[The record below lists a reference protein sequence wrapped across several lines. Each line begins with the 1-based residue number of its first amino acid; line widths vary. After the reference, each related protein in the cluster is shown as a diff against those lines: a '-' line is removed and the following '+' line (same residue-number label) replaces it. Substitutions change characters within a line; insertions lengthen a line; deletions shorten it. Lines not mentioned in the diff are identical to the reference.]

1 MAAEYTLVHGD
12 WMELIIHKQKTTS
25 LHERYDSMA
34 AEYEQKMKE
43 AQKRAEDI
51 RRVVDISS
59 VNLAA
64 FDKDLE

>member
-1 MAAEYTLVHGD
+1 MKLVNHR
-12 WMELIIHKQKTTS
+12 QKTTS
-25 LHERYDSMA
+25 LHERYASMA
-34 AEYEQKMKE
+34 DEYEQKMKE
-43 AQKRAEDI
+43 AQKQAEDI

>member
-1 MAAEYTLVHGD
+1 MAD
-12 WMELIIHKQKTTS
+12 
-25 LHERYDSMA
+25 
-34 AEYEQKMKE
+34 EYEQKMKE

-51 RRVVDISS
+51 RRVVDIAS